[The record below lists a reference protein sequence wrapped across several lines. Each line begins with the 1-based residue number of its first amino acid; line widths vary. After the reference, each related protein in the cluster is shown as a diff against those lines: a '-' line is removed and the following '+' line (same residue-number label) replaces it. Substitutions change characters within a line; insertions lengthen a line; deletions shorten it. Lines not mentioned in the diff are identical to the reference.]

1 MTAICFKAVKKS
13 VELLQKPL
21 RRIEIEEIGLKEDT
35 ERKAAIAS
43 VEAKQSSAKKE
54 MEAKDRQMFE
64 KFTVKASGDMGE
76 AKVNGDSG
84 VSFNTT
90 SASCTQSEV
99 PQVNHQEKIP
109 TEDSKSENSAV
120 PSALSN
126 SQTVE
131 TVASSNQRQETG
143 RLQNESSRSKPTS
156 PREGGGL
163 TSISSALEREPPQT
177 SFQFQADFKV
187 LKNNLQAFYTYFKVQ
202 NMSVKWYWDRSL
214 EDY

>member
-1 MTAICFKAVKKS
+1 M
-13 VELLQKPL
+13 
-21 RRIEIEEIGLKEDT
+21 EIEEIALKEDT

-43 VEAKQSSAKKE
+43 VEAKQSSAKKQI
-54 MEAKDRQMFE
+54 EAKDRQMFE

-90 SASCTQSEV
+90 SFSCTQSEV

-109 TEDSKSENSAV
+109 TEDLESDNSAV

-126 SQTVE
+126 SQTA
-131 TVASSNQRQETG
+131 ASNKQRQETG
-143 RLQNESSRSKPTS
+143 RLQNESSKSKPSS
-156 PREGGGL
+156 PREDGGL

-177 SFQFQADFKV
+177 SFQFQADFRI
-187 LKNNLQAFYTYFKVQ
+187 LKNDLQAFCAYFKVQ
-202 NMSVKWYWDRSL
+202 NRHEKWYWDRSL